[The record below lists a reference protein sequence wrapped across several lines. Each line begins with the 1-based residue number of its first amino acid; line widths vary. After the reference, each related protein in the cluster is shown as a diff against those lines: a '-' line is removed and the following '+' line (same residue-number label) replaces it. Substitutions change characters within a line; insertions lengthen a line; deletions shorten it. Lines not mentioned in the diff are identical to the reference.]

1 MSRRINAKSHPKSV
15 ASRKH
20 FFARNYKRVKL
31 LPKNAQKELGFE
43 LTKKK
48 SRHESYT
55 GANSTDSFIKIH
67 RTEKQ

>member
-43 LTKKK
+43 LTKKNHAM
-48 SRHESYT
+48 SLIQEQTPQIVS
-55 GANSTDSFIKIH
+55 
-67 RTEKQ
+67 